1 MDKYNRP
8 ACPFCG
14 GNSLAAFVG
23 KPAMPSGTQKEY
35 EAYIHCLDC
44 KTRFSWLVI
53 GALESTRE
61 DVVAHAWENWGRRA
75 ASGA

>member
-1 MDKYNRP
+1 MSNHNRP

-14 GNSLAAFVG
+14 SNSLAVFVG
-23 KPAMPSGTQKEY
+23 QPRTPSGLEKEY
-35 EAYIHCLDC
+35 EACIHCLEC
-44 KTRFSWLVI
+44 RTRFSWLVI

-75 ASGA
+75 AI